1 MIVTAEFIFLNVI
14 SGKEGARNNNARS
27 RYTVGKE
34 INDLT
39 IDRGRKCHPSTWIAS
54 ADFTTWSFCRIKPML
69 VRKGAQ

>member
-14 SGKEGARNNNARS
+14 NGKENARNNNARR

-39 IDRGRKCHPSTWIAS
+39 ISRGRKYHPRHGDCI
-54 ADFTTWSFCRIKPML
+54 R
-69 VRKGAQ
+69 